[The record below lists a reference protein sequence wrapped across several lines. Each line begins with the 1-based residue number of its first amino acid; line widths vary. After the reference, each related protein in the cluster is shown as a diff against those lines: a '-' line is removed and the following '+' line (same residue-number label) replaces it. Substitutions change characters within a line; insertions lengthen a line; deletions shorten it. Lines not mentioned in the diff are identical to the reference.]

1 MKTIYHL
8 AISRLKYN
16 KGRSIL
22 TIVAI
27 ALMTTLL
34 MSIGSSALTVIRHQ
48 QLEIKESARNY
59 HAAFKGST
67 ADQVFIL
74 ENHADVESLSTR
86 ESVASIELPKLNA
99 VLNFDSTK
107 KGSID
112 QIQLANGKMPVE
124 ADEIAGPPALFERL
138 DVVPEIGQKF
148 QIPLRIQGGKVENYD
163 FTITGI
169 LEQTDISKLNVNETR
184 LVYGAFVSEKFVEQH
199 IAPED
204 RTYTAYIRIV
214 NENKHSK
221 DEIETIRKQMRK
233 ILLVDNDIT
242 FIWGLKKYLQRRG
255 YAVETAATLAEARE
269 MIKQEAPLLI
279 CSDLCLP
286 DGSGLE
292 LLAEVRT
299 CNKDT
304 PFIIA
309 SCYEKD
315 DYEQEALQHGVTIC
329 MDKIKS
335 ALLKDK
341 LVEYAY
347 KELSEEQ
354 PPTFHKLLYLH
365 TDNSKAEVL
374 RAAML
379 QKGFNLIL
387 VNSLR
392 EAKHRLLEDKE
403 IELILCDLSLPD
415 GTALELFHDIRR
427 ISEKF
432 KVNNP
437 PIKLLPFFI
446 LTASTDL
453 ATEYQYRHEGVS
465 DYITA
470 PVNIPELIRRI
481 LFFVE

>member
-1 MKTIYHL
+1 
-8 AISRLKYN
+8 
-16 KGRSIL
+16 
-22 TIVAI
+22 
-27 ALMTTLL
+27 
-34 MSIGSSALTVIRHQ
+34 
-48 QLEIKESARNY
+48 
-59 HAAFKGST
+59 
-67 ADQVFIL
+67 
-74 ENHADVESLSTR
+74 
-86 ESVASIELPKLNA
+86 
-99 VLNFDSTK
+99 
-107 KGSID
+107 
-112 QIQLANGKMPVE
+112 
-124 ADEIAGPPALFERL
+124 
-138 DVVPEIGQKF
+138 
-148 QIPLRIQGGKVENYD
+148 
-163 FTITGI
+163 
-169 LEQTDISKLNVNETR
+169 
-184 LVYGAFVSEKFVEQH
+184 
-199 IAPED
+199 
-204 RTYTAYIRIV
+204 
-214 NENKHSK
+214 
-221 DEIETIRKQMRK
+221 MRK

-347 KELSEEQ
+347 KELSE
-354 PPTFHKLLYLH
+354 
-365 TDNSKAEVL
+365 D
-374 RAAML
+374 ML

>member
-1 MKTIYHL
+1 
-8 AISRLKYN
+8 
-16 KGRSIL
+16 
-22 TIVAI
+22 
-27 ALMTTLL
+27 
-34 MSIGSSALTVIRHQ
+34 
-48 QLEIKESARNY
+48 
-59 HAAFKGST
+59 
-67 ADQVFIL
+67 
-74 ENHADVESLSTR
+74 
-86 ESVASIELPKLNA
+86 
-99 VLNFDSTK
+99 
-107 KGSID
+107 
-112 QIQLANGKMPVE
+112 
-124 ADEIAGPPALFERL
+124 
-138 DVVPEIGQKF
+138 
-148 QIPLRIQGGKVENYD
+148 
-163 FTITGI
+163 
-169 LEQTDISKLNVNETR
+169 
-184 LVYGAFVSEKFVEQH
+184 
-199 IAPED
+199 
-204 RTYTAYIRIV
+204 
-214 NENKHSK
+214 
-221 DEIETIRKQMRK
+221 MRK

-347 KELSEEQ
+347 RQLSGEKA
-354 PPTFHKLLYLH
+354 PTFHKLLFVH
-365 TDNSKAEVL
+365 TEDTNAEVL

-379 QKGFNLIL
+379 QKGFDLIL
-387 VNSLR
+387 VSSIE
-392 EAKHRLLEDKE
+392 EAKRHIFEDKE
-403 IELILCDLSLPD
+403 IELILCNLELPD
-415 GTALELFHDIRR
+415 GTAMELFHTLRR
-427 ISEKF
+427 VAGMFQMK
-432 KVNNP
+432 NP
-437 PIKLLPFFI
+437 PVRLLPFFI
-446 LTASTDL
+446 LTENNDL
-453 ATEYQYRHEGVS
+453 AMEYEYRHEGVN

-470 PVNIPELIRRI
+470 PVNIPELIRRV

>member
-1 MKTIYHL
+1 M
-8 AISRLKYN
+8 
-16 KGRSIL
+16 
-22 TIVAI
+22 
-27 ALMTTLL
+27 
-34 MSIGSSALTVIRHQ
+34 
-48 QLEIKESARNY
+48 
-59 HAAFKGST
+59 
-67 ADQVFIL
+67 
-74 ENHADVESLSTR
+74 
-86 ESVASIELPKLNA
+86 
-99 VLNFDSTK
+99 
-107 KGSID
+107 
-112 QIQLANGKMPVE
+112 
-124 ADEIAGPPALFERL
+124 
-138 DVVPEIGQKF
+138 
-148 QIPLRIQGGKVENYD
+148 
-163 FTITGI
+163 
-169 LEQTDISKLNVNETR
+169 
-184 LVYGAFVSEKFVEQH
+184 
-199 IAPED
+199 
-204 RTYTAYIRIV
+204 
-214 NENKHSK
+214 
-221 DEIETIRKQMRK
+221 

-374 RAAML
+374 RAQHHARIGAPPQQRFTRAEPGKDALTVSAL
-379 QKGFNLIL
+379 QRVG
-387 VNSLR
+387 
-392 EAKHRLLEDKE
+392 
-403 IELILCDLSLPD
+403 IEPAS
-415 GTALELFHDIRR
+415 GGKQAGERR
-427 ISEKF
+427 
-432 KVNNP
+432 
-437 PIKLLPFFI
+437 
-446 LTASTDL
+446 
-453 ATEYQYRHEGVS
+453 Q
-465 DYITA
+465 
-470 PVNIPELIRRI
+470 
-481 LFFVE
+481 

>member
-1 MKTIYHL
+1 MTDISHQLKTPMAALKTCFYMYLDASDADEKTEFLKRSETQLEKLEQLIASL
-8 AISRLKYN
+8 MNISRLETAMISLTKE
-16 KGRSIL
+16 SIL
-22 TIVAI
+22 
-27 ALMTTLL
+27 
-34 MSIGSSALTVIRHQ
+34 
-48 QLEIKESARNY
+48 
-59 HAAFKGST
+59 
-67 ADQVFIL
+67 
-74 ENHADVESLSTR
+74 LS
-86 ESVASIELPKLNA
+86 
-99 VLNFDSTK
+99 D
-107 KGSID
+107 
-112 QIQLANGKMPVE
+112 
-124 ADEIAGPPALFERL
+124 
-138 DVVPEIGQKF
+138 
-148 QIPLRIQGGKVENYD
+148 
-163 FTITGI
+163 
-169 LEQTDISKLNVNETR
+169 
-184 LVYGAFVSEKFVEQH
+184 
-199 IAPED
+199 
-204 RTYTAYIRIV
+204 
-214 NENKHSK
+214 
-221 DEIETIRKQMRK
+221 
-233 ILLVDNDIT
+233 LLVDAVNGVYEKARRKSIEISVQETENIT
-242 FIWGLKKYLQRRG
+242 LHLDKHWTSEAVINVLDNAVKYSPRNSHITISIEKQL
-255 YAVETAATLAEARE
+255 
-269 MIKQEAPLLI
+269 IKQEAPLLI

>member
-1 MKTIYHL
+1 MFKSYDEELGIAKQLIRTIQYTIYGL
-8 AISRLKYN
+8 LIVIGIIGYISL
-16 KGRSIL
+16 
-22 TIVAI
+22 
-27 ALMTTLL
+27 
-34 MSIGSSALTVIRHQ
+34 
-48 QLEIKESARNY
+48 
-59 HAAFKGST
+59 
-67 ADQVFIL
+67 
-74 ENHADVESLSTR
+74 
-86 ESVASIELPKLNA
+86 
-99 VLNFDSTK
+99 
-107 KGSID
+107 
-112 QIQLANGKMPVE
+112 
-124 ADEIAGPPALFERL
+124 
-138 DVVPEIGQKF
+138 
-148 QIPLRIQGGKVENYD
+148 
-163 FTITGI
+163 
-169 LEQTDISKLNVNETR
+169 
-184 LVYGAFVSEKFVEQH
+184 
-199 IAPED
+199 
-204 RTYTAYIRIV
+204 
-214 NENKHSK
+214 
-221 DEIETIRKQMRK
+221 
-233 ILLVDNDIT
+233 IT

>member
-1 MKTIYHL
+1 
-8 AISRLKYN
+8 
-16 KGRSIL
+16 
-22 TIVAI
+22 
-27 ALMTTLL
+27 
-34 MSIGSSALTVIRHQ
+34 
-48 QLEIKESARNY
+48 
-59 HAAFKGST
+59 
-67 ADQVFIL
+67 
-74 ENHADVESLSTR
+74 
-86 ESVASIELPKLNA
+86 
-99 VLNFDSTK
+99 
-107 KGSID
+107 
-112 QIQLANGKMPVE
+112 
-124 ADEIAGPPALFERL
+124 
-138 DVVPEIGQKF
+138 
-148 QIPLRIQGGKVENYD
+148 
-163 FTITGI
+163 
-169 LEQTDISKLNVNETR
+169 
-184 LVYGAFVSEKFVEQH
+184 
-199 IAPED
+199 
-204 RTYTAYIRIV
+204 
-214 NENKHSK
+214 
-221 DEIETIRKQMRK
+221 MRK

-403 IELILCDLSLPD
+403 IELILCDLSLSD

-446 LTASTDL
+446 FTASTDL

>member
-1 MKTIYHL
+1 
-8 AISRLKYN
+8 
-16 KGRSIL
+16 
-22 TIVAI
+22 
-27 ALMTTLL
+27 
-34 MSIGSSALTVIRHQ
+34 
-48 QLEIKESARNY
+48 
-59 HAAFKGST
+59 
-67 ADQVFIL
+67 
-74 ENHADVESLSTR
+74 
-86 ESVASIELPKLNA
+86 
-99 VLNFDSTK
+99 
-107 KGSID
+107 
-112 QIQLANGKMPVE
+112 
-124 ADEIAGPPALFERL
+124 
-138 DVVPEIGQKF
+138 
-148 QIPLRIQGGKVENYD
+148 
-163 FTITGI
+163 
-169 LEQTDISKLNVNETR
+169 
-184 LVYGAFVSEKFVEQH
+184 
-199 IAPED
+199 
-204 RTYTAYIRIV
+204 
-214 NENKHSK
+214 
-221 DEIETIRKQMRK
+221 MRK

-379 QKGFNLIL
+379 Q
-387 VNSLR
+387 
-392 EAKHRLLEDKE
+392 
-403 IELILCDLSLPD
+403 
-415 GTALELFHDIRR
+415 
-427 ISEKF
+427 
-432 KVNNP
+432 
-437 PIKLLPFFI
+437 
-446 LTASTDL
+446 
-453 ATEYQYRHEGVS
+453 
-465 DYITA
+465 
-470 PVNIPELIRRI
+470 
-481 LFFVE
+481 